1 MLFYIIRHGETDAN
15 LKGVI
20 QGRLDVPLNKNGE
33 ELALITGKAMK
44 GIRFDRCIT
53 SPLIRAYDT
62 VKIVLRE
69 SGNSDTLIETDDRLM
84 EMSFGVNEGK
94 KLCSGVLPDEEAK
107 KFFSDPFNFKG
118 FPEGERIEE
127 VMDRTQ
133 NFMKELSRRDDGLTY
148 LIGIHGAALRSMLNF
163 LYDDPSD
170 FWHGHVPYNCAV
182 NIVEVRNGQITL
194 KEDDKIYYDR
204 SLIADRFKMS

>member
-15 LKGVI
+15 LKRVI

-33 ELALITGKAMK
+33 ELALITGRAMK

-69 SGNSDTLIETDDRLM
+69 SGNSSTLIETDDRLM

-94 KLCSGVLPDEEAK
+94 KLCSGTLPDDEAQ
-107 KFFSDPFNFKG
+107 KFFSDPLNFIG

-133 NFMKELSRRDDGLTY
+133 NFLKELSHRDDGLTY

-182 NIVEVRNGQITL
+182 NIVEARNGQITL